1 MVMTENI
8 RRESLKHTKN
18 VLGSLKTGDM
28 RLKLNFFRRRDDVSV
43 RPIPEEA
50 QLWADSFQNL
60 MSSKYGQAL
69 FKAFLQREFSEENV
83 EFWLAVEDYKKTR
96 SNKLASKAT
105 KIHTDYV
112 AVRAPKEINIDSAT
126 RTTIGKNLECPDK
139 AIFDIAQ
146 KRIQGLMEADSYL
159 RFLQSELYKDL
170 LQPETSENKPETL

>member
-1 MVMTENI
+1 MSTDL
-8 RRESLKHTKN
+8 RRESLKATKN
-18 VLGSLKTGDM
+18 VLGSIKTGDM

-50 QLWADSFQNL
+50 QLWGDSFHNL
-60 MSSKYGQAL
+60 MASKYGQAL

-96 SNKLASKAT
+96 PNKLASKAT

-112 AVRAPKEINIDSAT
+112 AVRAPKEINIDSNT
-126 RTTIGKNLECPDK
+126 RETIGKNLECPNK
-139 AIFDIAQ
+139 TLFDLAQ

-159 RFLQSELYKDL
+159 RFLQSELYKEL
-170 LQPETSENKPETL
+170 LHPETSENKPEIL